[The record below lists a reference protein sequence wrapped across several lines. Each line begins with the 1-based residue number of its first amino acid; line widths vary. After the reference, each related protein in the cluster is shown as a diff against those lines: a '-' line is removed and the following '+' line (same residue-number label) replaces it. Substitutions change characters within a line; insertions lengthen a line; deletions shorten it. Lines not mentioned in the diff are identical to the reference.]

1 MIEQTNAKGKTI
13 ADMVGVSPTLVC
25 NMRRKVSG
33 KCGRNLQSQMSL
45 DLQKKIMDLTV
56 SKIADYEEKHAA
68 IIYNTKDLATVE
80 QSQRVVEKVRAEKM
94 TGATNKEIAEK
105 FQISP
110 KTVSYWLRFGA
121 NRVNRAIYQRV
132 CG

>member
-1 MIEQTNAKGKTI
+1 
-13 ADMVGVSPTLVC
+13 
-25 NMRRKVSG
+25 
-33 KCGRNLQSQMSL
+33 
-45 DLQKKIMDLTV
+45 MDLTEA
-56 SKIADYEEKHAA
+56 KIADYEEKHAA
-68 IIYNTKDLATVE
+68 IIYNVKDLATPE
-80 QSQRVVEKVRAEKM
+80 QSQKVVEKVREEKM